1 MTQKEAS
8 EILKVKKSQ
17 ITRFIKNKS
26 IKVDITNKIIDES
39 VYVLQKD
46 LEERRQIKKPVWIER
61 NLY

>member
-17 ITRFIKNKS
+17 IRHFIKNKS